1 MYIPCGSLGGRYQI
15 LYIYHGLLLSV
26 PTLFFYDDL
35 LYLNR
40 ENKTNAD
47 LDYGIMPHSFIIGT
61 SHFGRQSSVCS
72 RRRGRDRMVVGLTTT
87 YAISAYLNTIK
98 QTNKQTNNRLGEQK

>member
-1 MYIPCGSLGGRYQI
+1 M
-15 LYIYHGLLLSV
+15 
-26 PTLFFYDDL
+26 
-35 LYLNR
+35 
-40 ENKTNAD
+40 
-47 LDYGIMPHSFIIGT
+47 
-61 SHFGRQSSVCS
+61 CS